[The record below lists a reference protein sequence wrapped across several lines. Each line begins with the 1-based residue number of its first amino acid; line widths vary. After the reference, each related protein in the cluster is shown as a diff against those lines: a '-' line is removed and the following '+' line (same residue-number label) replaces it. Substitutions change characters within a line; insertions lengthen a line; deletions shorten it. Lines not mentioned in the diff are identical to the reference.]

1 MSFPVTYLFSEY
13 LGPQQVRDSNCSYSH
28 THSAFSTYPH
38 FYSFILLSG
47 YRKLKKM
54 KVLPCQTSLSMAQ
67 GQGILLMHYDKYQNR
82 GRWCAIT
89 GKCCLKVLCMCM
101 KQSGLCVCLS
111 LLYILGIMRVG
122 KQTTGGGGE
131 NVWGSGPL
139 APGFCH

>member
-13 LGPQQVRDSNCSYSH
+13 LGPHQVKVSNCPYSH

-54 KVLPCQTSLSMAQ
+54 KVLPCQTS
-67 GQGILLMHYDKYQNR
+67 GILLMHYKYQNR
-82 GRWCAIT
+82 GRCCAIT
-89 GKCCLKVLCMCM
+89 GKCCLKVLCICM
-101 KQSGLCVCLS
+101 KQSCLCVCLS

-131 NVWGSGPL
+131 NVEGSGPL
-139 APGFCH
+139 APGSCH